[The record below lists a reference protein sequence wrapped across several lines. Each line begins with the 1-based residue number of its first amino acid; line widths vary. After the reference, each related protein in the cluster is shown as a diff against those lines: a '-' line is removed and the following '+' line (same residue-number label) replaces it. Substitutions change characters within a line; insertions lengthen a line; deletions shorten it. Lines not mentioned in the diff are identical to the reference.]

1 MLPYH
6 DYMQSCPRPILFPEV
21 ETVKQEHSRDP
32 TITTAAV
39 FHITAEASA
48 NAIRQEKEI
57 RRLNIEK

>member
-6 DYMQSCPRPILFPEV
+6 DYMQSCPRPILFLKV

-32 TITTAAV
+32 TVTMAAV
-39 FHITAEASA
+39 SHITAEASA
-48 NAIRQEKEI
+48 NAIRQEREI